1 MWKVCICMWRLWKV
15 CVRRWEWKW
24 EWICESVYMYT
35 CTWRWW
41 ESGLRIWSGTN
52 VTPQTCSVQ
61 LQYVHMCPCRL
72 YTKGCR
78 AYNWLHTLRNM
89 QDFATVICVQVLWGG
104 VVRCCGGDEGG
115 VVRRMWC
122 EGGGDALTFG
132 SDGVHHTQ
140 PKAKK
145 DRFPQV
151 IHLEMAGKQRHINTP
166 YSGTIRSLELILHI

>member
-89 QDFATVICVQVLWGG
+89 QDFATVICIQVLWG
-104 VVRCCGGDEGG
+104 VVEVMREVLWGECD
-115 VVRRMWC
+115 VREEVMH
-122 EGGGDALTFG
+122 L
-132 SDGVHHTQ
+132 
-140 PKAKK
+140 
-145 DRFPQV
+145 
-151 IHLEMAGKQRHINTP
+151 HLEVMVSTTP
-166 YSGTIRSLELILHI
+166 NPKPKRIDFLRWSTWRWQGSRDTSTHLIRGPSDH